1 MSPLATGL
9 VGFIILLVLI
19 ALRAPVGLALAVTG
33 FVGLWVLHGLDTAV
47 FVLSTEPVA
56 TLNGYTL
63 SVLPLFLLMGSFAVR
78 AGLSEGL
85 FKAANA
91 FVGHRRG
98 GLAMASVVA
107 CGGFGAVC
115 GSSLATVTT
124 MAKISIPEML
134 RYNYSPKLAAGAI
147 AAGGTLGI
155 LIPPSLVMIIY
166 AFLTE
171 TSVGKL
177 FAAGIIP
184 GAVATLLYVIAVVIL
199 MRFKPELGPAAQRLA
214 WRARF
219 ATLRDV
225 WGVVALFALVM
236 GGIFIGAF
244 SPTEGAAVGAFGA
257 LVLGVANR
265 RIDWAGFVACIKET
279 MQVSAMIFFIVIGI
293 SIFDY
298 FMQASRVP
306 EELGAYVAGLQLS
319 PATVMAGI
327 ILFLVLLGCVM
338 DSIAIVF
345 LTTPFLFPII
355 VHLGYD
361 PVWFGIVM
369 VVIVEFGLI
378 TPPFGMNVFVISK
391 MTPEV
396 STWGAFE
403 GVAPFIASDIV
414 RVAIFLV
421 FPGLVLWL
429 PNLLYQ

>member
-9 VGFIILLVLI
+9 VGFIALLVLI

-33 FVGLWVLHGLDTAV
+33 FAGLWVLHGLDTAV

-91 FVGHRRG
+91 FVGHRPG

-184 GAVATLLYVIAVVIL
+184 GAIATLLYVVAVAVL
-199 MRFKPELGPAAQRLA
+199 MRFKPELGPAARRIA
-214 WRARF
+214 WRQRF
-219 ATLRDV
+219 ATLREV

-236 GGIFIGAF
+236 GGIFVGAF

-257 LVLGVANR
+257 LVLGVATR

-306 EELGAYVAGLQLS
+306 EELGTYVSGLQLS
-319 PATVMAGI
+319 PSTIMAGI

-403 GVAPFIASDIV
+403 GVVPFIASDIV
-414 RVAIFLV
+414 RITLFLV
-421 FPGLVLWL
+421 FPGVVLWL

>member
-184 GAVATLLYVIAVVIL
+184 GAVATLLYVIAVTIL
-199 MRFKPELGPAAQRLA
+199 MRFKPELGPAARRLP
-214 WRARF
+214 WRERF

-225 WGVVALFALVM
+225 WGVVALFGLVM
-236 GGIFIGAF
+236 GGIFVGAF

-396 STWGAFE
+396 TTWGAFE

-421 FPGLVLWL
+421 FPGIVLWL
-429 PNLLYQ
+429 PNLLYS

>member
-9 VGFIILLVLI
+9 VGFVILLVLI
-19 ALRAPVGLALAVTG
+19 ALRAPVGLALVATG
-33 FVGLWVLHGLDTAV
+33 FVGLWVLHGLDTAL
-47 FVLSTEPVA
+47 FALGTEPVA

-134 RYNYSPKLAAGAI
+134 RYDYSPKLAAGSI

-184 GAVATLLYVIAVVIL
+184 GAIATLLYVIAVMIL
-199 MRFKPELGPAAQRLA
+199 MRFRPEIGPAGAPPGLA
-214 WRARF
+214 RALRALRTSGAWSRSSASSWAAFSSAPSRRPRARRS
-219 ATLRDV
+219 APSARSSLASST
-225 WGVVALFALVM
+225 
-236 GGIFIGAF
+236 GGSTGRAS
-244 SPTEGAAVGAFGA
+244 SP
-257 LVLGVANR
+257 
-265 RIDWAGFVACIKET
+265 
-279 MQVSAMIFFIVIGI
+279 
-293 SIFDY
+293 
-298 FMQASRVP
+298 ASR
-306 EELGAYVAGLQLS
+306 
-319 PATVMAGI
+319 
-327 ILFLVLLGCVM
+327 
-338 DSIAIVF
+338 
-345 LTTPFLFPII
+345 TPCRSRL
-355 VHLGYD
+355 
-361 PVWFGIVM
+361 
-369 VVIVEFGLI
+369 
-378 TPPFGMNVFVISK
+378 
-391 MTPEV
+391 
-396 STWGAFE
+396 
-403 GVAPFIASDIV
+403 
-414 RVAIFLV
+414 
-421 FPGLVLWL
+421 
-429 PNLLYQ
+429 

>member
-9 VGFIILLVLI
+9 VGFVILLVLI
-19 ALRAPVGLALAVTG
+19 GLRMPVGLALMATG
-33 FVGLWVLHGLDTAV
+33 FCGLWVLHGLDTAL
-47 FVLSTEPVA
+47 FALGTEPVA

-63 SVLPLFLLMGSFAVR
+63 SVLPLFLLMGSFAVQ

-184 GAVATLLYVIAVVIL
+184 GAVAVLLYVAAVVVL
-199 MRFKPELGPAAQRLA
+199 MRFRPDMGPAMRRVA
-214 WRARF
+214 WRERLVA
-219 ATLRDV
+219 LKEV
-225 WGVVALFALVM
+225 WGVVLLFALVM
-236 GGIFIGAF
+236 GGIFVGAF

-257 LVLGVANR
+257 LVLGVLNQ
-265 RIDWAGFVACIKET
+265 RIDWHGFVASIKDT

-327 ILFLVLLGCVM
+327 IVFLVLLGCVM
-338 DSIAIVF
+338 DAIAIVF

-355 VHLGYD
+355 VNLGYD
-361 PVWFGIVM
+361 PVWFGVVM
-369 VVIVEFGLI
+369 VVVVEFGLI

-396 STWGAFE
+396 STWGAFQ
-403 GVAPFIASDIV
+403 GVAPFIASDVV
-414 RVAIFLV
+414 RVALFLL
-421 FPGLVLWL
+421 FPSIVLWL
-429 PNLLYQ
+429 PNLLFQ